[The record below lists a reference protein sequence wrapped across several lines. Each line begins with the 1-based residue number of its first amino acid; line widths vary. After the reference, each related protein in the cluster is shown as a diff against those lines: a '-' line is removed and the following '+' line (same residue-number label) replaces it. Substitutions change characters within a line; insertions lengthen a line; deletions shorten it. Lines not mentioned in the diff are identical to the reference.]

1 MSKSYQKAK
10 GRSPS
15 SGQFVGIPVVVLD
28 HEDFRNLSNSAKISL
43 LAILREFNGR
53 NNGDLSLPLSR
64 AKQWGIKSSATL
76 VEAIRE
82 LEIANLIIRT
92 RDPSLMRFSLR
103 GQCSLFAVTWRP
115 IDECGGKHDYLP
127 TSSAPRKFALEKLIK

>member
-1 MSKSYQKAK
+1 MSKSYQKSK
-10 GRSPS
+10 GRSTS
-15 SGQFVGIPVVVLD
+15 FGQFVGIPIVVLD
-28 HEDFRNLSNSAKISL
+28 NADFRNLSNSAKIAL
-43 LAILREFNGR
+43 LAILREYNGR

-92 RDPSLMRFSLR
+92 RDPTIMRYSLR
-103 GQCSLFAVTWRP
+103 GQCSLFAVTWKP
-115 IDECGGKHDYLP
+115 IDECNGKHDCLP
-127 TSSAPRKFALEKLIK
+127 TASAPRKFSLEKLIK